1 MIKKLTFIIPII
13 SIIFFLVSCETVNDI
28 MNEIENADEQI
39 QKFLKMYQTMYNI
52 IVIQF
57 VLWIVIGAFKL
68 EKNINR
74 DNKREELMKQIDEV
88 NNKLNLLMV
97 QYVIDTDI
105 KKNKGEKL

>member
-13 SIIFFLVSCETVNDI
+13 SLIFFLVSCETINDI

-39 QKFLKMYQTMYNI
+39 QKFLQMYQTMYNI
-52 IVIQF
+52 ILIQF
-57 VLWIVIGAFKL
+57 VLWIIIGLLKYC
-68 EKNINR
+68 KNMNR
-74 DNKREELMKQIDEV
+74 DQNIEKLIRQNDEL

-97 QYVIDTDI
+97 QYGIDTDI